1 MNVRSRDLTRS
12 TEVDSEH
19 ARTGLPEQLHA
30 FHLHRDIEQLTPDQV
45 ADIPKA
51 ITGTKRRGGFIWL
64 HLVDPDE
71 ATINDARDTLGIHPL
86 AAADVVSGRQQP
98 KVQIFDEH
106 LFVLLWHLLPAKD
119 SGELTI
125 GQTFLY
131 IGDGW
136 LLTVQR
142 AEGAELTDLRALL
155 EQSPEILRNTALAA
169 AYTIMADVVD
179 GYAKAAADVEA
190 ELEELEEQVF
200 DDSTNEDHRRIYK
213 VRKDVGR
220 IDRAVS
226 SIAASL
232 RASTNHLDQL
242 TVGNE
247 QILPYLHD
255 LLDDAAGTAALLND
269 QSRALDAVLSSHEN
283 NISAR
288 QNKDMRTISAFAAL
302 LALPTLI
309 AGIYGMNFKNLPLV
323 EWQYGWIAIGVV
335 IVIVDVIIYVMFKRR
350 RWL

>member
-1 MNVRSRDLTRS
+1 MSRGGRQETGHATLRHMNVRSKDLTRS

-64 HLVDPDE
+64 HLIDPDE

-155 EQSPEILRNTALAA
+155 EKSPEILRNTALAA

-200 DDSTNEDHRRIYK
+200 DDSTNED
-213 VRKDVGR
+213 
-220 IDRAVS
+220 
-226 SIAASL
+226 
-232 RASTNHLDQL
+232 
-242 TVGNE
+242 
-247 QILPYLHD
+247 
-255 LLDDAAGTAALLND
+255 
-269 QSRALDAVLSSHEN
+269 
-283 NISAR
+283 
-288 QNKDMRTISAFAAL
+288 
-302 LALPTLI
+302 
-309 AGIYGMNFKNLPLV
+309 
-323 EWQYGWIAIGVV
+323 
-335 IVIVDVIIYVMFKRR
+335 
-350 RWL
+350 